1 MTENEKIL
9 QISEAVKEKLELK
22 LYDQDS
28 GEKYRVLSIDGKI
41 IPEQQIL
48 LISFDC
54 KQPVFQTKEE
64 MKKINQ
70 EDQDQYYGEI
80 NVLLCK
86 KRPFYVKN
94 KSLIVVKKIRKL
106 YTVRQWISQSKKI
119 KIADILL

>member
-54 KQPVFQTKEE
+54 KQSVFQTKEE
-64 MKKINQ
+64 MKKKQ
-70 EDQDQYYGEI
+70 PGGSGS
-80 NVLLCK
+80 VL
-86 KRPFYVKN
+86 RG
-94 KSLIVVKKIRKL
+94 S
-106 YTVRQWISQSKKI
+106 
-119 KIADILL
+119 